1 MKILLVD
8 DDTFLRDMY
17 STKFLECGHDVTP
30 AIHASD
36 ALRILETVHDF
47 DLMLVDMIM
56 PGMTGVELLTELKNT
71 MPDLP
76 MRRIVL
82 SNQGQDQDI
91 EEATEAGAIGYIIKA
106 QSVPSE
112 VVKKVE
118 EIMSK
123 Q

>member
-17 STKFLECGHDVTP
+17 STKFLECGHEVTP

-36 ALRILETVHDF
+36 ALRILETVRDF

-56 PGMTGVELLTELKNT
+56 PGMTGVELLTALKET

-76 MRRIVL
+76 MKRIVL

-91 EEATEAGAIGYIIKA
+91 DEATTAGAIGYIIKA